1 MLGDDTTSLAPDPSS
16 GLRKDKAGMLQ
27 QDGAEPP
34 VLDKTLGTWGQ
45 SLVFAPALINLT
57 TTHPPPRNALLATPG
72 KNPISTGNVSTHIN
86 LIK

>member
-34 VLDKTLGTWGQ
+34 GLG
-45 SLVFAPALINLT
+45 
-57 TTHPPPRNALLATPG
+57 
-72 KNPISTGNVSTHIN
+72 
-86 LIK
+86 